1 MGIDMSIIAKHPT
14 LVQPKLVGE
23 QGRAGTIIE
32 VLTDGAGKCYDFFGG
47 WLAHKLY
54 SVYTFKFLQA
64 AANAVK
70 GTGQCMSCWVLNR
83 CGIIKVCS
91 SEMTRHCLPRRS

>member
-1 MGIDMSIIAKHPT
+1 MGIDTSIIAKHPT

-23 QGRAGTIIE
+23 RGRAGTIIE

-64 AANAVK
+64 AAAAA
-70 GTGQCMSCWVLNR
+70 GRGGESMSRVVLDR
-83 CGIIKVCS
+83 CGIINVFS
-91 SEMTRHCLPRRS
+91 TR